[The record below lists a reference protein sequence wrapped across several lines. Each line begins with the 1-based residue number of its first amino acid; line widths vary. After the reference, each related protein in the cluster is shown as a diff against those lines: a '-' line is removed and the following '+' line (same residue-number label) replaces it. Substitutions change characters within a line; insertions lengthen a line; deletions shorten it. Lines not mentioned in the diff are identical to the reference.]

1 MFAVQINH
9 IPTLEF
15 QTISVSLVSME
26 IELTKF
32 FFLFVMW
39 SRPQSVEESSMS
51 SKQIEDCAVS
61 CSALYTDAPLCCSHT
76 QSYLQREWVYFV
88 MKTLDCRSFQHH
100 SISQMSDF
108 HFVNKKSFD
117 WVHRLPADLQSD
129 AWQQLLSDGT
139 TGMNRQDKRRRETCF
154 LSFNFSK
161 HFQRVFSLH
170 TNMSHCLEFH
180 NSEYKGSYHILK
192 GNVMHWV

>member
-76 QSYLQREWVYFV
+76 QSYLQRE
-88 MKTLDCRSFQHH
+88 
-100 SISQMSDF
+100 
-108 HFVNKKSFD
+108 
-117 WVHRLPADLQSD
+117 
-129 AWQQLLSDGT
+129 
-139 TGMNRQDKRRRETCF
+139 
-154 LSFNFSK
+154 
-161 HFQRVFSLH
+161 
-170 TNMSHCLEFH
+170 
-180 NSEYKGSYHILK
+180 
-192 GNVMHWV
+192 